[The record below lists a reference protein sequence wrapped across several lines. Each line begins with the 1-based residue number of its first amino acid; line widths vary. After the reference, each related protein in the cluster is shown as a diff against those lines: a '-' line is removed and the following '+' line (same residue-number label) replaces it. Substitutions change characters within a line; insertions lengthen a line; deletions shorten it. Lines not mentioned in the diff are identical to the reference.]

1 MAELLKSTKNC
12 QNGQNFAKS
21 SHIDYPTIGYFCV
34 LLFTSLPR
42 ARKPPFTSFWTEP
55 KVIIIQTNFCALESC
70 PRHDYS

>member
-42 ARKPPFTSFWTEP
+42 ARKPPFTSF
-55 KVIIIQTNFCALESC
+55 
-70 PRHDYS
+70 